1 METDPEHESIESF
14 VEYLFD
20 EDRSSYDYE
29 DLKQLMGS
37 LRRSA
42 QVVREELCSWG
53 LTLVE
58 RQKERK
64 VRGLNSNNHD
74 RWASSG
80 CHGGSGYEQISG
92 FAGKAG

>member
-1 METDPEHESIESF
+1 MEIDPEHESIESF
-14 VEYLFD
+14 VEYLCD
-20 EDRSSYDYE
+20 EDLCSYTHE
-29 DLKQLMGS
+29 DLNKLMFV

-42 QVVREELCSWG
+42 QDVRLELETWG

-58 RQKERK
+58 RPKERK

-74 RWASSG
+74 RWVNSG